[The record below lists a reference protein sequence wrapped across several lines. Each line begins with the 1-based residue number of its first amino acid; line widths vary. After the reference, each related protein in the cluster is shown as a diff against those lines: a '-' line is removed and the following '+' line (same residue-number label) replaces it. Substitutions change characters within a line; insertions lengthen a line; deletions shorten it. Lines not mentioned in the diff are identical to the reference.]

1 MIERKAVIDYIK
13 REKRFS
19 GIERELKIQH
29 IKGKIT
35 SIIGPR
41 RSGKTFYLL
50 YLLNSKYQKALYLN
64 FELFFLKNLSPSEFF
79 EIIKLHNEIKGYT
92 PRILLLDEIQEVQD
106 WQSLLRTLLD
116 YGYEIVVTGS
126 SSKLLSREIAT
137 QLRGR
142 SISYLL
148 LPFSFREFLKA
159 KNFEPEKFLTFEER
173 GKILRL
179 LREYLDFGG
188 FPEVVLSE
196 DRFQKEKLLKTYFD
210 EIFLKD
216 FVERHKIK
224 SIELGRLL
232 FEFIFQ
238 NFSKEISIKN
248 IQRYLEKRIPFS
260 KKTIYSYLEN
270 IKDTISVFF
279 LDKFSLSV
287 YARKSWPKK
296 VYIADIG
303 SSVPLGFSSD
313 IGKKMENVVFLELL
327 RKTNEKPLME
337 IFYWKDY
344 QGREVDFVI
353 KEGVKIEQLI
363 QVTYANGRDEIN
375 EREIK
380 ALLKAS
386 EELRC
391 KDLLC
396 ITWDFEG
403 EEKIDGKKIKF
414 VPLWK
419 WLLEKD

>member
-1 MIERKAVIDYIK
+1 MKTIIDYIK
-13 REKRFS
+13 KEKRFS
-19 GIERELKIQH
+19 GIERELEISP

-64 FELFFLKNLSPSEFF
+64 FELFFLKKISPNEFF

-92 PRILLLDEIQEVQD
+92 PKALLLDEIQEVQD

-116 YGYEIVVTGS
+116 YGYEIIVSGS

-173 GKILRL
+173 GKTLRL

-188 FPEVVLSE
+188 FPEVVLNKN
-196 DRFQKEKLLKTYFD
+196 RFQKEKLLKTYFD

-232 FEFIFQ
+232 FEFMFQ

-279 LDKFSLSV
+279 LDRFSLSV

-296 VYIADIG
+296 VYIADTG
-303 SSVPLGFSSD
+303 SSIPLGFFSD
-313 IGKKMENVVFLELL
+313 IGKRMENTVFLELL
-327 RKTNEKPLME
+327 RRTNKEPLME

-344 QGREVDFVI
+344 QQREVDFVI
-353 KEGVKIEQLI
+353 KEGLKIKQLI
-363 QVTYANGRDEIN
+363 QVSYASDRNEIN

-380 ALLKAS
+380 ALLRAS
-386 EELRC
+386 ELLKC
-391 KDLLC
+391 KNLLC
-396 ITWDFEG
+396 ITWDYENL
-403 EEKIDGKKIKF
+403 EKIDGKKIKF
-414 VPLWK
+414 LPLWK
-419 WLLEKD
+419 WLLDFK

>member
-1 MIERKAVIDYIK
+1 MIERKTIIDYIK

-19 GIERELKIQH
+19 GIKRELKISP

-50 YLLNSKYQKALYLN
+50 YLLNFKYQKALYLN
-64 FELFFLKNLSPSEFF
+64 FELFFLKKISASEFF

-92 PRILLLDEIQEVQD
+92 PKVLLLDEIQEVKD

-116 YGYEIVVTGS
+116 YGYEIVVSGS
-126 SSKLLSREIAT
+126 SSKLLSKEIAT

-142 SISYLL
+142 SIPYLL

-159 KNFEPEKFLTFEER
+159 KNFKPEKFLTFEER
-173 GKILRL
+173 GKTLRL

-188 FPEVVLSE
+188 FPEVVLNKN
-196 DRFQKEKLLKTYFD
+196 RFQKEKLLKTYFD

-216 FVERHKIK
+216 FVERHQIK
-224 SIELGRLL
+224 RIEQGRLL
-232 FEFIFQ
+232 FEFMFQ

-270 IKDTISVFF
+270 VKDTISVFF

-296 VYIADIG
+296 VYIADVG
-303 SSVPLGFSSD
+303 SSMPLGFFSD
-313 IGKKMENVVFLELL
+313 IGKRMENVVFLELL
-327 RKTNEKPLME
+327 RKTNKKPLME

-344 QGREVDFVI
+344 QQREVDFVI
-353 KEGVKIEQLI
+353 KEGLRVKQLI
-363 QVTYANGRDEIN
+363 QVSFASDRNEIN

-380 ALLKAS
+380 SLLKAS
-386 EELRC
+386 ELLKC

-396 ITWDFEG
+396 ITWDY
-403 EEKIDGKKIKF
+403 EEVEVIKRKKIKF
-414 VPLWK
+414 LPLWK
-419 WLLEKD
+419 WLLS

>member
-1 MIERKAVIDYIK
+1 MIERKAIIDYIK
-13 REKRFS
+13 KEKRFS
-19 GIERELKIQH
+19 GIKRELKISP

-64 FELFFLKNLSPSEFF
+64 FELFFLKKISPSEFF

-92 PRILLLDEIQEVQD
+92 PKALLLDEIQEVND

-116 YGYEIVVTGS
+116 YGYEIVVSGS

-159 KNFEPEKFLTFEER
+159 KNFEPEKFLTFEEM

-196 DRFQKEKLLKTYFD
+196 SRFQKEKLLKTYFD

-232 FEFIFQ
+232 FEFMFQ

-248 IQRYLEKRIPFS
+248 IQRYLEKRTPFS

-279 LDKFSLSV
+279 LDRFSLSV

-296 VYIADIG
+296 VYIADTG
-303 SSVPLGFSSD
+303 SSIPLGFSGD
-313 IGKKMENVVFLELL
+313 IGKRMENIVFLELL
-327 RKTNEKPLME
+327 RRTNKKPLME

-344 QGREVDFVI
+344 QQREVDFVI
-353 KEGVKIEQLI
+353 KEGLKIKQLI
-363 QVTYANGRDEIN
+363 QVSYVSDKNEIN

-380 ALLKAS
+380 ALLKVS
-386 EELRC
+386 KDLKC

-396 ITWDFEG
+396 ITWDYEDVEAIG
-403 EEKIDGKKIKF
+403 RKKIKF
-414 VPLWK
+414 LPLWK
-419 WLLEKD
+419 WLLS

>member
-1 MIERKAVIDYIK
+1 MLERKTIIDYIK

-19 GIERELKIQH
+19 GIKRELKISP

-64 FELFFLKNLSPSEFF
+64 FELFFLKKISPSEFF
-79 EIIKLHNEIKGYT
+79 EIIKLHNEIRGYT
-92 PRILLLDEIQEVQD
+92 PKVLLLDEIQEVND

-173 GKILRL
+173 GKTLRL

-188 FPEVVLSE
+188 FPEVVLNKN
-196 DRFQKEKLLKTYFD
+196 RFQKEKLLKTYFD

-232 FEFIFQ
+232 FEFMFQ

-248 IQRYLEKRIPFS
+248 IQRYLEKRTPFS

-270 IKDTISVFF
+270 IKDTICVFF
-279 LDKFSLSV
+279 LDRLSFSV

-296 VYIADIG
+296 VYIADTG
-303 SSVPLGFSSD
+303 SSIPLGFFSD
-313 IGKKMENVVFLELL
+313 IGKRMENAVFLELL
-327 RKTNEKPLME
+327 RRTNKKPLME

-344 QGREVDFVI
+344 QQREVDFVI
-353 KEGVKIEQLI
+353 KEGLKVKQLI
-363 QVTYANGRDEIN
+363 QVSYASDRDEIN

-380 ALLKAS
+380 SLLKAS
-386 EELRC
+386 GLLKC

-396 ITWDFEG
+396 ITWDYEG
-403 EEKIDGKKIKF
+403 VEAIERKKIKF

-419 WLLEKD
+419 WLLG